1 MEFRE
6 VVARRRVV
14 RHFADEPVERAV
26 FERIAL
32 TAQRAPSAGFSQGQR
47 LVVVTEP
54 DRRRRVAEICGESY
68 YVAEGFDPWISQAP
82 ALFVPC
88 VSEAIYHAR
97 YREPDKVTET
107 GDEIE
112 WPVPYWWMDVGCT
125 AMLILL
131 AAVDEGLAAG
141 FVGTDDLDALR
152 AELGIPADFTP
163 VGVIPVGRKLPD
175 KRSGS
180 LKRGWVARED
190 FVRWEGWGGPAAQG
204 LGASMSMGA
213 YGRSKA
219 DT

>member
-26 FERIAL
+26 LERIAL

-47 LVVVTEP
+47 LVVVTDS

-107 GDEIE
+107 GEEIE

-125 AMLILL
+125 VMLILL

-141 FVGTDDLDALR
+141 FAGTDDLDALR

-180 LKRGWVARED
+180 LRRGWLPRED
-190 FVRWEGWGGPAAQG
+190 FVRWERWG
-204 LGASMSMGA
+204 
-213 YGRSKA
+213 
-219 DT
+219 